1 MSSSNFYKKSILGY
15 NVKQVEQDIDEY
27 EEIIDTLEEN
37 LNKIKQEY
45 EELNSKNNVLN
56 KEIQILK
63 RDIYVKDKAMREMSK
78 IAISEANHLVNSA
91 SKNADIIVTEAL
103 NTAKSILLELT
114 YTSKLNNDLKS
125 NLKSQIDD
133 IITKINKFEA
143 VELPDLRWL
152 ANYDKKQ

>member
-27 EEIIDTLEEN
+27 EGKIDILEEN

-45 EELNSKNNVLN
+45 DELNSKNNVLN

-133 IITKINKFEA
+133 IITKINKFET